1 MSLTQQ
7 HVLSRRGF
15 CLCCAAAVGFVARR
29 GWLSPSQA
37 YAEARTI
44 VDLIRD
50 DAAKAQIK
58 IHKLRGNISIL
69 EGSGGNV
76 AVLTGSDGKV
86 FIDSGITATKTRIL
100 EAANSLSADP
110 IKHLINTHWHFDH
123 ADGKRMAPRRRRGNP
138 CEHVA
143 APFFN
148 DGSSRLT

>member
-1 MSLTQQ
+1 MPISWPSSNRDARKDIVMPLTQQ

-15 CLCCAAAVGFVARR
+15 CLCCAAAVGFVA
-29 GWLSPSQA
+29 WLSPSQA

-58 IHKLRGNISIL
+58 IHQMRGDISIP

-76 AVLTGSDGKV
+76 AVLTGRDGKV
-86 FIDSGITATKTRIL
+86 FVDSGITATKTRIL

-110 IKHLINTHWHFDH
+110 IKHLINTHWHFHH
-123 ADGKRMAPRRRRGNP
+123 ADGNEWLQRRCSNP
-138 CEHVA
+138 CA
-143 APFFN
+143 
-148 DGSSRLT
+148 